1 MSSFIS
7 TVETS
12 KNFISRNQV
21 LYSLYIIKVIDYAN
35 LYITYINLYIKIAAR
50 RRSC

>member
-1 MSSFIS
+1 MSLFVS

-21 LYSLYIIKVIDYAN
+21 LHSLYIIKVIDYAN
-35 LYITYINLYIKIAAR
+35 LYIIPYRNIKIAAR